1 MKILMFLSALSSAQ
15 LSYSLS
21 LRKSNSPALPALT
34 CCFFAAAP
42 TFQKCDKKKSDFNE
56 CLSRAIQNAIV
67 HLDKPLEEYG
77 LPSFEPFLL
86 SSISPR
92 LGRKIDFEHTFK
104 NYKIFGRTKISS
116 TKAK

>member
-1 MKILMFLSALSSAQ
+1 MKILMFFSALSAAQ

-21 LRKSNSPALPALT
+21 LRRSNSLALPALT
-34 CCFFAAAP
+34 FCFFSAAP

-56 CLSRAIQNAIV
+56 CLSQAIQNAIV

-77 LPSFEPFLL
+77 LPSFEPFML
-86 SSISPR
+86 SSVSPR